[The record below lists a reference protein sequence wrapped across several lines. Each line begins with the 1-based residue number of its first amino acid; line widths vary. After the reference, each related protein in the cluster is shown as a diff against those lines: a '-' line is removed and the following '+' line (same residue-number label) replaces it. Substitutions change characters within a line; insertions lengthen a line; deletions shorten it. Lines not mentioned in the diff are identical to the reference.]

1 MAQFIKM
8 KYFQNSKLSFQSRHR
23 HHLSKI
29 KIYFPDVLEQ
39 LDDEQGIRPQDP
51 GRHEV
56 ANHADCCIKCE
67 SAFSVSSNLRK
78 HLCYW

>member
-56 ANHADCCIKCE
+56 ANHGEDHALWI
-67 SAFSVSSNLRK
+67 VLR
-78 HLCYW
+78 HSENSTAARWVNR

>member
-51 GRHEV
+51 GRHQV
-56 ANHADCCIKCE
+56 AGDGEDHALRHLLGHAANFA
-67 SAFSVSSNLRK
+67 SA
-78 HLCYW
+78 W